1 METIFFPFE
10 CEKPLRLSFY
20 KLITSNESENSFL
33 SDYSL
38 SFTWL
43 CTDHPGSAFSLS
55 YICVFCVHAV
65 FVTWGLHAV
74 YSVRRRLSCSFF
86 FPSSLCLP
94 VYVCLMCVSCNV
106 WCVSVAF
113 NKVTGWIASTL
124 KPSTWPQRRSGNL
137 NASFPFLLWKYLPL
151 AGKNTYTPHPF
162 TPGVWGYPP
171 STGFPSVGNKSFKQL
186 LFEAEMRRK
195 NNLLLLC
202 HCSFF

>member
-1 METIFFPFE
+1 MTVRTASSQIIV
-10 CEKPLRLSFY
+10 CRLH
-20 KLITSNESENSFL
+20 
-33 SDYSL
+33 DYVQIIQEVPSH
-38 SFTWL
+38 SPT
-43 CTDHPGSAFSLS
+43 
-55 YICVFCVHAV
+55 CVFCVHAV

-94 VYVCLMCVSCNV
+94 VYVCLTCVSCNV

-151 AGKNTYTPHPF
+151 AGKNTYTAHPF

-171 STGFPSVGNKSFKQL
+171 STGFPSVGKQVFQAASLWSWNEKEKITCSYFVIAPFFFKW
-186 LFEAEMRRK
+186 
-195 NNLLLLC
+195 
-202 HCSFF
+202 

>member
-1 METIFFPFE
+1 MKDTTASSQIIV
-10 CEKPLRLSFY
+10 CHLH
-20 KLITSNESENSFL
+20 
-33 SDYSL
+33 DYVQIIQKSSHSPTYVFSVCMQFCDMRFACCLFCQKTSL
-38 SFTWL
+38 SF
-43 CTDHPGSAFSLS
+43 
-55 YICVFCVHAV
+55 
-65 FVTWGLHAV
+65 
-74 YSVRRRLSCSFF
+74 SF
-86 FPSSLCLP
+86 PVCLP

-186 LFEAEMRRK
+186 LFEAGMRRK
-195 NNLLLLC
+195 NNLLLFC